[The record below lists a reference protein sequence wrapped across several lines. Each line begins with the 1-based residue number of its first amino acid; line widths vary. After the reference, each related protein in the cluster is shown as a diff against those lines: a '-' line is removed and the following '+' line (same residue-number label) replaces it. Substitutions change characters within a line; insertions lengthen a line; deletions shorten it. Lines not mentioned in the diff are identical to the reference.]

1 MICSVASY
9 ASVQY
14 ERPRGMRF
22 RHTTRPVCLAGEQG
36 LEPQLPDPE
45 SGVLPLNYS
54 PKCKWFALT
63 QRTTLRGAEG
73 EI

>member
-14 ERPRGMRF
+14 ERPRDMPET
-22 RHTTRPVCLAGEQG
+22 HTTRPVCLAGEQG

-54 PKCKWFALT
+54 PETRLCYDTRAASL
-63 QRTTLRGAEG
+63 GAEG